1 MTAQTINRRLRFVGH
16 AFVALSVL
24 ILSPVLA
31 WQAGDWRWP
40 YVVQSVDVVPD
51 PVQRG
56 GTLSVIAVRSY
67 LEDCDL
73 YFARQIESVSQPA
86 ERPLILPEERMRTP
100 WGFNGKPHKLKVS
113 IPADFPC
120 GPAQIRTVPSAA
132 CNWLQEHVW
141 RQHSRDALTPFE
153 IACDRPG

>member
-1 MTAQTINRRLRFVGH
+1 
-16 AFVALSVL
+16 
-24 ILSPVLA
+24 
-31 WQAGDWRWP
+31 
-40 YVVQSVDVVPD
+40 
-51 PVQRG
+51 
-56 GTLSVIAVRSY
+56 VIAVRSY

-73 YFARQIESVSQPA
+73 YFSRQIESVSQPS

-100 WGFNGKPHKLKVS
+100 WKFNGKQHKLKVA

-132 CNWLQEHVW
+132 CNWLQEHLW

-153 IACDRPG
+153 VGCDGPS